1 MFAVTKALMSQQISH
16 DKKKSKL
23 KQIKQLAWIVCLNVI
38 IFTTN
43 SVQWTSF
50 IYTFITYG
58 KEYNRESPSDQKMFL
73 IINIIQMTLTIAMC
87 IFMFKNFFKPHLQTK
102 VRFLILSIYHLIN
115 CLRCTLVILESVYHS
130 NSGIGLTMLYVPYV
144 ILNSSLVLVFAKAVF
159 SAPKLND
166 IWSLEKMTS
175 KDLCF
180 IPNLLFTIVIL
191 SSMSF
196 VLYNVLYS
204 LHVFPTYYAH

>member
-16 DKKKSKL
+16 GKKKSKL
-23 KQIKQLAWIVCLNVI
+23 KQIMQLVWIVCLTVI

-43 SVQWTSF
+43 TVQWTSF

-73 IINIIQMTLTIAMC
+73 IINIIQITLTIALC
-87 IFMFKNFFKPHLQTK
+87 ILMFKNFFKSHLQTK
-102 VRFLILSIYHLIN
+102 VRFFILSIYHLIN
-115 CLRCTLVILESVYHS
+115 SLRCALVILESVYHS

-144 ILNSSLVLVFAKAVF
+144 ILNSSLVLVFAHAAF
-159 SAPKLND
+159 SVKKLND
-166 IWSLEKMTS
+166 IWSLEKVTS
-175 KDLCF
+175 KNLCL
-180 IPNLLFTIVIL
+180 IPNMLFAIVIL
-191 SSMSF
+191 SSTCF
-196 VLYNVLYS
+196 ILYNVLYS

>member
-1 MFAVTKALMSQQISH
+1 
-16 DKKKSKL
+16 
-23 KQIKQLAWIVCLNVI
+23 
-38 IFTTN
+38 
-43 SVQWTSF
+43 
-50 IYTFITYG
+50 
-58 KEYNRESPSDQKMFL
+58 
-73 IINIIQMTLTIAMC
+73 
-87 IFMFKNFFKPHLQTK
+87 MFKNFFKPHLQTK

-130 NSGIGLTMLYVPYV
+130 NSGFGLTMLYVPFV
-144 ILNSSLVLVFAKAVF
+144 ILNSSLVLVFSKAAF
-159 SAPKLND
+159 SVPKLND

-175 KDLCF
+175 KDLCG
-180 IPNLLFTIVIL
+180 IPNLLFTIAIL